1 MEEKNKDNHKSYV
14 LFKRVEK
21 YRKNYSY
28 TIVFQY
34 LRMQGREKENNM
46 YILSRRPISFLTL
59 LGLGLI
65 KINTMSANFNNP
77 RPSLIL
83 DN

>member
-1 MEEKNKDNHKSYV
+1 MS
-14 LFKRVEK
+14 FKRVEK

-65 KINTMSANFNNP
+65 KIKTMSANFNNP

-83 DN
+83 NN